1 MKELCSH
8 VLDSNVLLPIMRDI
22 MSARG
27 VNSQYVFENSLITF
41 LVSHQEVLFGAQACE
56 EISEGKNTFEKNK
69 HGLMGSV

>member
-1 MKELCSH
+1 
-8 VLDSNVLLPIMRDI
+8 

-69 HGLMGSV
+69 HGLMVSV